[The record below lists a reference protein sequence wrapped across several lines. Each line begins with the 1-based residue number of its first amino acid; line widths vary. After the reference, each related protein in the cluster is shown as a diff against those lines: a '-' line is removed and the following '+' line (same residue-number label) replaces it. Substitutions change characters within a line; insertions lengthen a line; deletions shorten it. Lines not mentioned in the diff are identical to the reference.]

1 MSFSFLQRLTLDLEL
16 DDAPL
21 HLVDLLGK
29 AVDLDAKPARRLV
42 HEVDRLVGE
51 ESVADV
57 PVREGGSGHQR
68 VVGDPHAVMH
78 LVLLLEPPENRD
90 RVGHARLAHQYRLEA
105 TLERGVL
112 LDVLAIF
119 IEGRRPDHM
128 QLAPRKRRLEHIG
141 GVHRPFRRAG
151 AHDRMQ
157 LIDERD
163 VLALA
168 LGELL
173 HHGLEPL
180 FELASILG
188 AGKQQ
193 TDVECHQLALAQ

>member
-1 MSFSFLQRLTLDLEL
+1 MQRLTLDLEL

-29 AVDLDAKPARRLV
+29 AVDLDAQAARRLV

-51 ESVADV
+51 EAVADV
-57 PVREGGSGHQR
+57 PVREGGRGHQC

-78 LVLLLEPPENRD
+78 LVFLLEAAENRD
-90 RVGHARLAHQYRLEA
+90 RVGHARLAHEYRLEA
-105 TLERGVL
+105 ALERSVL
-112 LDVLAIF
+112 LDVLAVF
-119 IEGRRPDHM
+119 IEGRRADHM
-128 QLAPRKRRLEHIG
+128 QLAPRKRRLEHVG

-151 AHDRMQ
+151 AHDGMQ

-180 FELASILG
+180 LELAPILG
-188 AGKQQ
+188 AGEQL
-193 TDVECHQLALAQ
+193 TDVECHDLALAQ